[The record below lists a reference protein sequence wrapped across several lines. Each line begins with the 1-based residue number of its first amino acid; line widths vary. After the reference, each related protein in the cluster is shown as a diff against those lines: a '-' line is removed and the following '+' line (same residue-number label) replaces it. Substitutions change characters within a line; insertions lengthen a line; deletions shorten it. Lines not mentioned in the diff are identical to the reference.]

1 MWIQYGSGS
10 TTLHLTVHVNCLT
23 AVIFI
28 CPDFSA
34 RDWAAGDFPPHCPAS
49 RQGFPRGSEPA
60 ALHLRGYQCRQDL
73 HHPGQRQSLIRI
85 QVNFEQWTLKYEDGI
100 MLWVIFSS
108 VLQYIYLI
116 SVAGFTDPIPNIRLI
131 TILSSKSL
139 EEIFSLIFPLLNFPL
154 KSNFKHIF
162 SSFLFIS

>member
-100 MLWVIFSS
+100 MLLGYIFLCFTIHLSHFSGRIHGSYSKYTSHHYLVFEKFGRNLFFDFS
-108 VLQYIYLI
+108 V
-116 SVAGFTDPIPNIRLI
+116 T
-131 TILSSKSL
+131 K
-139 EEIFSLIFPLLNFPL
+139 FSFEKQL
-154 KSNFKHIF
+154 
-162 SSFLFIS
+162 